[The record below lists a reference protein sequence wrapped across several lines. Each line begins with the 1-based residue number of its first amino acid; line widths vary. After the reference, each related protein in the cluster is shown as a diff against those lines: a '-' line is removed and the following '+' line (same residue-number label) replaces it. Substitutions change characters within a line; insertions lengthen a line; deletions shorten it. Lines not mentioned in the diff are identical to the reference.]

1 MIDDTHDNEN
11 SINNRI
17 LIHESMT
24 AVKFNENMKWV
35 TVQVKPGHG
44 EIFGHALQDEF
55 PEHTFSFI
63 IDQNVLHIGVSA
75 DQAG

>member
-24 AVKFNENMKWV
+24 AVNFNEHMKWI
-35 TVQVKPGHG
+35 TVQVKPGQE
-44 EIFGHALQDEF
+44 EICLRAMQEKFNDYAL
-55 PEHTFSFI
+55 SFVV
-63 IDQNVLHIGVSA
+63 DKTMLHIGVSS
-75 DQAG
+75 D